1 MKYLF
6 YYLNAGIFLGIVNAF
21 IWLWH
26 FDCKHFIDEQD
37 FYNWSDSTKHYEPP
51 IDY

>member
-6 YYLNAGIFLGIVNAF
+6 YYLNAGIFLWIVNAF

-26 FDCKHFIDEQD
+26 FDCNHFIDEQD
-37 FYNWSDSTKHYEPP
+37 FYNWSESVKRFEPP
-51 IDY
+51 IDV